1 MKIDNQ
7 LIEETICDIVGED
20 LPPLL
25 NLLLVGKPNISEFKL
40 AEQLNITVNQVRS
53 MLYRMQ
59 EHNLVDFIRKKDKRK
74 GWYIY
79 YWTLNK
85 RNTFGLLKEYKRKQL
100 EDLKNR
106 LAREQAGGFFVCPM
120 GCARMKMDQ
129 AMEVE
134 FRCQECGSLV
144 KEQNNSRTVE
154 NIRRMIKE
162 IETELA
168 EPLVLE
174 GALKN
179 VLRKKPERRKKKVV
193 KKKVVEEKPVK
204 DVKKKIVKKKTIKK
218 VKKKIVKKK
227 VVKKKVKKKAVKRK
241 VKKKIVKKKVKRK
254 PMKKKIVKKKV
265 KRTPKKKVVKKK
277 APKKKSFLRKV
288 KKLIKK
294 Q

>member
-1 MKIDNQ
+1 MKINNQ
-7 LIEETICDIVGED
+7 LIEETICDIIGED

-25 NLLLVGKPNISEFKL
+25 NLLLVGRPNISEFKL

-59 EHNLVDFIRKKDKRK
+59 DYTLVDFIRKKDKRK

-85 RNTFGLLKEYKRKQL
+85 KSTFALLKEYKRKQL

-144 KEQNNSRTVE
+144 KEQNNTRTVE
-154 NIRRMIKE
+154 NIRKMIKE

-179 VLRKKPERRKKKVV
+179 VLRKKREVKVKKKVV
-193 KKKVVEEKPVK
+193 KAVKEKPVVI
-204 DVKKKIVKKKTIKK
+204 VKKKIVKKKPIKK
-218 VKKKIVKKK
+218 VKKKVVKKKVKKK

-241 VKKKIVKKKVKRK
+241 FKKKVVKKKVKRK
-254 PMKKKIVKKKV
+254 AVKKKI
-265 KRTPKKKVVKKK
+265 VKKK

-294 Q
+294 

>member
-85 RNTFGLLKEYKRKQL
+85 KNTYGLLREYKRKQL

-106 LAREQAGGFFVCPM
+106 LAREEVGGFFVCPI
-120 GCARMKMDQ
+120 GCVRMKMDQ

-144 KEQNNSRTVE
+144 KEQNNSKTVE
-154 NIRRMIKE
+154 NIRKMIKE
-162 IETELA
+162 IEAELA

-174 GALKN
+174 GVLKN
-179 VLRKKPERRKKKVV
+179 VLRKRRAEPKVKKVVEKEEPVEGAKVV
-193 KKKVVEEKPVK
+193 KKK
-204 DVKKKIVKKKTIKK
+204 
-218 VKKKIVKKK
+218 
-227 VVKKKVKKKAVKRK
+227 AV
-241 VKKKIVKKKVKRK
+241 
-254 PMKKKIVKKKV
+254 
-265 KRTPKKKVVKKK
+265 KKVVKKK
-277 APKKKSFLRKV
+277 AVKKVVKKAVKKVVKKAIKKPKPAKKAVKTKKTSKPSTKKPAKKKSPTTKKKILRKLTKFIKG
-288 KKLIKK
+288 KK
-294 Q
+294 